1 MSREEFLVELER
13 LLSGISEEER
23 SDALAFYRS
32 YFEDAGEANEASILA
47 ELESPQKVADTI
59 LSNLGAEDAGDHT
72 DAGERAKRREELPE
86 TDVMCADSTD
96 AAGEKPAGGSHGE
109 AGFDNPFEKTFGGSH
124 GEAGFDNPFEK
135 MSGGSEN
142 AAGNYDFEDGPGSGT
157 GGFGTKGAGTYGGAD
172 SYGPGSGT
180 GGFGTKGADSYGPG
194 SGTGGFGYGGAD
206 SYGFGRESGSS
217 CGYGG
222 TYGRAGRAD
231 HSATAAAGVIIAVLT
246 SPIWLS
252 LLLAAMCVL
261 LAVVATLFGLAVAV
275 VAVVAALVFTGFVL
289 CGTGISVLFGGNPAV
304 GIGLTGA
311 GLIIL
316 AIGLLAV
323 LVMVWIIGV
332 FLPWAL
338 RGLWRLCRAPFDRR
352 KERAAV

>member
-86 TDVMCADSTD
+86 TDVMRADSTD
-96 AAGEKPAGGSHGE
+96 AAGEKPAG
-109 AGFDNPFEKTFGGSH
+109 KSH

-142 AAGNYDFEDGPGSGT
+142 AAGNYDFEDDPGSGT
-157 GGFGTKGAGTYGGAD
+157 GGFGTGGAD

-180 GGFGTKGADSYGPG
+180 GGFGTK
-194 SGTGGFGYGGAD
+194 GAD

-231 HSATAAAGVIIAVLT
+231 RSATAAAGVIIAVLT

>member
-1 MSREEFLVELER
+1 M
-13 LLSGISEEER
+13 
-23 SDALAFYRS
+23 
-32 YFEDAGEANEASILA
+32 
-47 ELESPQKVADTI
+47 
-59 LSNLGAEDAGDHT
+59 
-72 DAGERAKRREELPE
+72 
-86 TDVMCADSTD
+86 
-96 AAGEKPAGGSHGE
+96 
-109 AGFDNPFEKTFGGSH
+109 
-124 GEAGFDNPFEK
+124 
-135 MSGGSEN
+135 
-142 AAGNYDFEDGPGSGT
+142 
-157 GGFGTKGAGTYGGAD
+157 
-172 SYGPGSGT
+172 
-180 GGFGTKGADSYGPG
+180 
-194 SGTGGFGYGGAD
+194 
-206 SYGFGRESGSS
+206 
-217 CGYGG
+217 
-222 TYGRAGRAD
+222 
-231 HSATAAAGVIIAVLT
+231 IIAVLT

-352 KERAAV
+352 KDTLKSTCVPPFL

>member
-59 LSNLGAEDAGDHT
+59 LSNLGAEDAVDHT
-72 DAGERAKRREELPE
+72 DAGERTGRREELPE
-86 TDVMCADSTD
+86 TDVMRADSTD
-96 AAGEKPAGGSHGE
+96 AAGEKPAG
-109 AGFDNPFEKTFGGSH
+109 KSH

-157 GGFGTKGAGTYGGAD
+157 GGFGTGGAD

-180 GGFGTKGADSYGPG
+180 GGFGTGGADSYDPG
-194 SGTGGFGYGGAD
+194 SGTGGYGYGGAD
-206 SYGFGRESGSS
+206 SYGFGGPSGGS
-217 CGYGG
+217 CAYGNNG

>member
-72 DAGERAKRREELPE
+72 DAGERTGRREELPE
-86 TDVMCADSTD
+86 TDVMRADSTD
-96 AAGEKPAGGSHGE
+96 AAGEKPAGKSH
-109 AGFDNPFEKTFGGSH
+109 D
-124 GEAGFDNPFEK
+124 EAGFDNPFEK

-157 GGFGTKGAGTYGGAD
+157 GGFGTGGAD
-172 SYGPGSGT
+172 SYDPGSGT
-180 GGFGTKGADSYGPG
+180 GGY
-194 SGTGGFGYGGAD
+194 GYGGAD
-206 SYGFGRESGSS
+206 SYGFGGPSGGS
-217 CGYGG
+217 CAYGNNG

-338 RGLWRLCRAPFDRR
+338 RGLWRLCRVPFDRR